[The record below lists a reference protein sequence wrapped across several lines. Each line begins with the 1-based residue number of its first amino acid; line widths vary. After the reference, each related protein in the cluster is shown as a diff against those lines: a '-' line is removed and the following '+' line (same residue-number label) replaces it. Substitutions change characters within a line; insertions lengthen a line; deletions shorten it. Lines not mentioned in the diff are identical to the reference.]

1 MTTPA
6 GGEAELERARLELR
20 RLGYLDHGLERFLL
34 QDALRPRQPLR
45 TMALLAL
52 KVGLL
57 AGGVLAGEVAVALV
71 VGNGSAAAQRLA
83 AGLGAAAAAYALV
96 RMVYQGLLALAIRS
110 AERTPAASL
119 LAWRS

>member
-57 AGGVLAGEVAVALV
+57 AGGGERQRRVVAARPAGAVPAPV
-71 VGNGSAAAQRLA
+71 SPGGGGCRRRVPGARLGGA
-83 AGLGAAAAAYALV
+83 AGAA
-96 RMVYQGLLALAIRS
+96 LL
-110 AERTPAASL
+110 PG
-119 LAWRS
+119 